1 MRIRDGFKAIPAAL
15 QRQILR
21 RGLMGCAFLLF
32 SVVFL
37 LMGYDALLV
46 LPGVGFM
53 LFSFASAVWLFH
65 IADKKRYVVVE
76 GVCAEVAKSIL
87 FKRVKTVTLEADG
100 KILRIQLKQHRRGYR
115 AGAKLRLYI
124 QESAKIYERDGA
136 LLIYDYILI
145 EQRTSYG
152 FAQFPSYFSVNRP
165 IRRLALFY
173 YPKTKGDNQHDDAT
187 GNGRGHIQGI
197 WRRSG
202 IPLFRGWAHAQLQD
216 RLQSV

>member
-53 LFSFASAVWLFH
+53 LFSFTSAVWLFH
-65 IADKKRYVVVE
+65 IADRKRYVIVE
-76 GVCAEVAKSIL
+76 GICAEVTKSIL

-100 KILRIQLKQHRRGYR
+100 KILTGAWHDGCWDDGVERR
-115 AGAKLRLYI
+115 ALRTTP
-124 QESAKIYERDGA
+124 QAC
-136 LLIYDYILI
+136 
-145 EQRTSYG
+145 G
-152 FAQFPSYFSVNRP
+152 F
-165 IRRLALFY
+165 
-173 YPKTKGDNQHDDAT
+173 K
-187 GNGRGHIQGI
+187 
-197 WRRSG
+197 
-202 IPLFRGWAHAQLQD
+202 
-216 RLQSV
+216 

>member
-32 SVVFL
+32 
-37 LMGYDALLV
+37 DALLV

-53 LFSFASAVWLFH
+53 LFSFTSAVWLFH
-65 IADKKRYVVVE
+65 IADRKRYVIVE
-76 GVCAEVAKSIL
+76 GICAEVTKSIL

-124 QESAKIYERDGA
+124 QESAKVYERDGA

-145 EQRTSYG
+145 EQRTS
-152 FAQFPSYFSVNRP
+152 SV
-165 IRRLALFY
+165 IDE
-173 YPKTKGDNQHDDAT
+173 PK
-187 GNGRGHIQGI
+187 
-197 WRRSG
+197 S
-202 IPLFRGWAHAQLQD
+202 P
-216 RLQSV
+216 

>member
-1 MRIRDGFKAIPAAL
+1 MRGGEPP
-15 QRQILR
+15 RQILR
-21 RGLMGCAFLLF
+21 RGLIGCAFLLF

-53 LFSFASAVWLFH
+53 LFSFTSAVWLFH
-65 IADKKRYVVVE
+65 IAGRKRYVIVE
-76 GVCAEVAKSIL
+76 GICAEVTKSIL

-124 QESAKIYERDGA
+124 QESAKVYERDGA

-145 EQRTSYG
+145 EQRTS
-152 FAQFPSYFSVNRP
+152 SV
-165 IRRLALFY
+165 IDE
-173 YPKTKGDNQHDDAT
+173 PK
-187 GNGRGHIQGI
+187 
-197 WRRSG
+197 S
-202 IPLFRGWAHAQLQD
+202 P
-216 RLQSV
+216 

>member
-1 MRIRDGFKAIPAAL
+1 MRCSIRIRDGFKAIPAAL

-76 GVCAEVAKSIL
+76 GVCAEVTKSIL

-124 QESAKIYERDGA
+124 QESAKVYERDGA

-145 EQRTSYG
+145 EQRTS
-152 FAQFPSYFSVNRP
+152 SV
-165 IRRLALFY
+165 IDE
-173 YPKTKGDNQHDDAT
+173 PK
-187 GNGRGHIQGI
+187 
-197 WRRSG
+197 S
-202 IPLFRGWAHAQLQD
+202 P
-216 RLQSV
+216 

>member
-65 IADKKRYVVVE
+65 IAT
-76 GVCAEVAKSIL
+76 KS
-87 FKRVKTVTLEADG
+87 G
-100 KILRIQLKQHRRGYR
+100 MWSWR
-115 AGAKLRLYI
+115 A
-124 QESAKIYERDGA
+124 SA
-136 LLIYDYILI
+136 
-145 EQRTSYG
+145 QRS
-152 FAQFPSYFSVNRP
+152 
-165 IRRLALFY
+165 
-173 YPKTKGDNQHDDAT
+173 
-187 GNGRGHIQGI
+187 
-197 WRRSG
+197 RS
-202 IPLFRGWAHAQLQD
+202 PFCSSA
-216 RLQSV
+216 

>member
-65 IADKKRYVVVE
+65 IADKKA
-76 GVCAEVAKSIL
+76 VCGRGGRL
-87 FKRVKTVTLEADG
+87 
-100 KILRIQLKQHRRGYR
+100 RRGR
-115 AGAKLRLYI
+115 EVHFVQARKDGDAGSRREDPAHTAQTA
-124 QESAKIYERDGA
+124 QERI
-136 LLIYDYILI
+136 
-145 EQRTSYG
+145 
-152 FAQFPSYFSVNRP
+152 
-165 IRRLALFY
+165 
-173 YPKTKGDNQHDDAT
+173 
-187 GNGRGHIQGI
+187 
-197 WRRSG
+197 
-202 IPLFRGWAHAQLQD
+202 
-216 RLQSV
+216 